1 MMMQTTGASPIT
13 AQSYNKLIYL
23 LAKKQYFYFNKKPFF
38 DLLPAFMSRLTTFSN
53 ILRCK

>member
-1 MMMQTTGASPIT
+1 MMQTTGASPIT

-23 LAKKQYFYFNKKPFF
+23 LAKKQYFYFNMKPFF